1 MIENYK
7 TLNCTKGKFP
17 VKLSFFWKICSLL
30 PKKILN
36 RKIHF
41 LCSFSDRVQ
50 GQKLV
55 QSYTKD
61 LRER

>member
-30 PKKILN
+30 PKKSLTEKFI
-36 RKIHF
+36 F
-41 LCSFSDRVQ
+41 CAV
-50 GQKLV
+50 LV
-55 QSYTKD
+55 IECKGKS
-61 LRER
+61 